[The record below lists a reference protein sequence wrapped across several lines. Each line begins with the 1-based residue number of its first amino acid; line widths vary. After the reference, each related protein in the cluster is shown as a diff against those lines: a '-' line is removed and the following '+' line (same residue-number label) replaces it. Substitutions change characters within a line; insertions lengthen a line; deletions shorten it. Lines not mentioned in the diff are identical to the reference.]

1 LERVVV
7 GITGASGAVYGKRL
21 VEVLVANSFGVE
33 LIFSEIGK
41 KVFEF
46 ETGINY
52 ADFASSLPQD
62 LVNLYEPDDLFA
74 PPSSGSHPVRGMV
87 IAPCSAG
94 TLGHIAGGATV
105 NLIHRAADVNLKEG
119 RPLVLV
125 FRETPLNRIHAEN
138 ILKVIDAGATVLPA
152 SPAFYGRPKE
162 VKELVDF
169 VVERALRALLKREFG
184 LVKNW
189 NSP

>member
-1 LERVVV
+1 VVV
-7 GITGASGAVYGKRL
+7 GITGASGAVYGKRV
-21 VEVLVANSFGVE
+21 VEVLVANSFAVE
-33 LIFSEIGK
+33 LIFSETGK

-46 ETGINY
+46 ETGVNY
-52 ADFASSLPQD
+52 LEFVSSLPQK
-62 LVNLYEPDDLFA
+62 LVNLYEPGDFFA

-94 TLGHIAGGATV
+94 TLGHIAGGATA

-138 ILKVIDAGATVLPA
+138 ILKVMDAGATVLPA

-169 VVERALRALLKREFG
+169 VVERALRVLLKREFG
-184 LVKNW
+184 LVKSW
-189 NSP
+189 SSP